1 MAAAIAEALEVSLDY
16 LVGNTDLLLEKNMV
30 SKIVDIQKLNTEDIA
45 VAVEYYN
52 AVAVDLGYRFADLVA
67 EYFDRIAELPT
78 ASAVRYKNVRCKPMK
93 RFPFLITFTIDEAS
107 HSVNCIMYSID
118 GLIQHAKTRQAYVK

>member
-1 MAAAIAEALEVSLDY
+1 MPYTI
-16 LVGNTDLLLEKNMV
+16 LVTPTA
-30 SKIVDIQKLNTEDIA
+30 TEDIA

-78 ASAVRYKNVRCKPMK
+78 ASAVRYKNVRCKPLK
-93 RFPFLITFTIDEAS
+93 RFPFLITFAIDDAN
-107 HSVNCIMYSID
+107 HSVNILRVFNTYQEP
-118 GLIQHAKTRQAYVK
+118 LH

>member
-1 MAAAIAEALEVSLDY
+1 MPYTI
-16 LVGNTDLLLEKNMV
+16 LVTPTA
-30 SKIVDIQKLNTEDIA
+30 TEDIA

-93 RFPFLITFTIDEAS
+93 RFPFLITFTADDAA
-107 HSVNCIMYSID
+107 HAVNILRVFNTYQEP
-118 GLIQHAKTRQAYVK
+118 LH